1 MGEERW
7 MLMVGG
13 RLAVVG
19 GGGGSGDRSRG
30 LWWEVEVDIPRNG
43 VGSALN
49 PARSLSLLLLLLL

>member
-43 VGSALN
+43 ALN
-49 PARSLSLLLLLLL
+49 QARSLSLLLLQL